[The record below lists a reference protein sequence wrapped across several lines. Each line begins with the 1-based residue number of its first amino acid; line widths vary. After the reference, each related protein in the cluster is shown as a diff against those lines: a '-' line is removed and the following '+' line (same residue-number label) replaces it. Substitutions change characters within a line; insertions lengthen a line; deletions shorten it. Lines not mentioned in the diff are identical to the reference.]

1 MESLK
6 KKIQN
11 LSLRK
16 FFMMSVL
23 MTFCMVT
30 VLSGLTIAGCIAFRN
45 YLVPDSNAVL
55 LTVEQTFSDGSVH
68 EIIMWMDYGEV
79 LQDFTYS
86 AEDDEITYSQII
98 EEKYSIEKIVNSSKA
113 LTPKRKLAYQ
123 VCGVA
128 MVAVPVFLS
137 ITGILICGLYFYKRK
152 LSEPLRIL
160 SNATEQIAKQD
171 LDFSLEYGCQDEM
184 GQLCASFEQMRQ
196 ALEENHKAMWELLEQ
211 RKLMQA
217 SIAHD
222 LRNPIAII
230 EGYTEYLQM
239 NLSEGRL
246 SPQRMGRIVNN
257 LNMAAKRLEHY
268 TESIRTLNQL
278 EDMEIDQKSISSS
291 VLVED
296 ISEDLNMMA
305 SNSDISLN
313 INNLLPDCQL
323 KVDSTILYRILENV
337 FGNALRFAEKTISI
351 SFEKKKSHLCITV
364 EDDGEGFSDDVLS
377 KNGKLFLP
385 TQQEDGHLG
394 MGISMSRVLCEKH
407 GGNLKFHNNEDHHA
421 VVKIMIAV

>member
-217 SIAHD
+217 SID
-222 LRNPIAII
+222 R
-230 EGYTEYLQM
+230 
-239 NLSEGRL
+239 
-246 SPQRMGRIVNN
+246 
-257 LNMAAKRLEHY
+257 
-268 TESIRTLNQL
+268 
-278 EDMEIDQKSISSS
+278 KS
-291 VLVED
+291 
-296 ISEDLNMMA
+296 
-305 SNSDISLN
+305 
-313 INNLLPDCQL
+313 
-323 KVDSTILYRILENV
+323 
-337 FGNALRFAEKTISI
+337 
-351 SFEKKKSHLCITV
+351 
-364 EDDGEGFSDDVLS
+364 
-377 KNGKLFLP
+377 
-385 TQQEDGHLG
+385 
-394 MGISMSRVLCEKH
+394 
-407 GGNLKFHNNEDHHA
+407 
-421 VVKIMIAV
+421 VV